1 MRHIV
6 LIVLVMAFLS
16 ASGIAAAGPPDP
28 ASPVPVLSAA
38 PYYHLRVVRV
48 TGADASQGAAVRCD
62 GFCGRPIVAPAEEAW
77 GTPAQLEA
85 LAKGLGGTRA
95 MPVTGYVVQP
105 EASGTAR
112 FEATIYPGE
121 TSVRLRFAGKV
132 PGEAG
137 GTHDLTLELLPPGG
151 GEALAEARVLAAPQR
166 TVAIA
171 APSPLAGEWLVL
183 AVTALAPAEAE
194 RRIAAERPI
203 EIVAGEVIPP
213 KLVEKAQPVYPAA
226 ARKEGRQ
233 GKIVVQ
239 SVVDEAGH
247 VRAPVL
253 LSVPDGCED
262 LAASVVD
269 AVSRWK
275 YAPATRNGEPV
286 AVYFTVTV
294 NFALE

>member
-1 MRHIV
+1 MPALLV
-6 LIVLVMAFLS
+6 VMAVVLG
-16 ASGIAAAGPPDP
+16 ASGLSLAGPPDP
-28 ASPVPVLSAA
+28 AAVPSIASAA

-48 TGADASQGAAVRCD
+48 TGAEASLGAAVRCD

-77 GTPAQLEA
+77 GTPAQLDA

-105 EASGTAR
+105 EASGTAH

-121 TSVRLRFAGKV
+121 TSVRLRFAGKA
-132 PGEAG
+132 PAEAG

-194 RRIAAERPI
+194 RRIAAEQPI

-213 KLVEKAQPVYPAA
+213 KLIERAQPVYPAA
-226 ARKEGRQ
+226 ARKERRQ

-239 SVVDEAGH
+239 SVIDEAGH

-253 LSVPDGCED
+253 LSVPDSCED

-269 AVSRWK
+269 AVSHWK
-275 YAPATRNGEPV
+275 YAPATRNGKPV